1 MRLGSMQRFTDGR
14 WEFYNP
20 VHIVFG
26 VDTLRLVGEFV
37 DGSHVLF
44 LTTSGF
50 AKRGLTDEVAGMLGS
65 SLVEIVDNIEPNPEL
80 AQLERLVEDLRHMD
94 FDTIVA
100 LGGGSVID
108 TAKVISAVLPR
119 IGKGFSLRAHL
130 ERNAGELTETGIPVV
145 AIPTTAGTG
154 AEVTPFATVWD
165 LGAKKK
171 YSLSGQGLFPKVALI
186 DPSLTLT
193 LPREQTLISGLDAV
207 SHAFESI
214 WNRNATPISIMY
226 ATEALRIAMP
236 TLPLVVEDLGNL
248 EHRTKMLQASLFAG
262 LAISNTRT
270 ALAHSI
276 SYSLTLNYGVPHG
289 LACSFALPAILR
301 FNAEEDDG
309 RLSGLARSLEFSS
322 VQDLFQYVSLFL
334 DRLTA
339 QRMLSEYVDSD
350 LEELKGKT
358 LEMVSSDRLD
368 NNLRKAHREDLL
380 GIITVSLF

>member
-37 DGSHVLF
+37 DGSHILF

-50 AKRGLTDEVAGMLGS
+50 TKRGLTDEVAGMLDS

-171 YSLSGQGLFPKVALI
+171 YSLSGQGLFPKVALV

-214 WNRNATPISIMY
+214 WNRNATPITIMY
-226 ATEALRIAMP
+226 ATESLRIAMP
-236 TLPLVVEDLGNL
+236 TLPLVVEELGNL

-276 SYSLTLNYGVPHG
+276 SYPLTLNYGVPHG

-309 RLSGLARSLEFSS
+309 RIGEVVLCLGYSTPDEFFKA
-322 VQDLFQYVSLFL
+322 VADLIAKLGV
-334 DRLTA
+334 RN
-339 QRMLSEYVDSD
+339 RIREYVVYPCE
-350 LEELKGKT
+350 LEDGIDDMLG
-358 LEMVSSDRLD
+358 SGRSA
-368 NNLRKAHREDLL
+368 NNLRPVNNDDVLSILRDS
-380 GIITVSLF
+380 VV